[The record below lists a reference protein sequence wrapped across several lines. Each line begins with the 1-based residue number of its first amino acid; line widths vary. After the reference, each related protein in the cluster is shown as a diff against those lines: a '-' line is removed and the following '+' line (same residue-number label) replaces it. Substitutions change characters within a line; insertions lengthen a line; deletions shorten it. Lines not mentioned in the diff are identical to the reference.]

1 MNVSNDSHTPSCRK
15 ALSRFAALVVVA
27 GALLAPAAQAV
38 ERVLK
43 LEAPAKAAANTAVRI
58 TVHASTDAGGNERI
72 GFLHSDY
79 SVDGGK
85 TWTAL
90 AYEQDLGTATT
101 RVYIVKTG
109 IPGTKTM
116 VYTRAAYR
124 GGVAGDVDFKGGAI
138 QWNGSWSSRDEP
150 PGRTVT
156 IESGR

>member
-1 MNVSNDSHTPSCRK
+1 MNASQNPHASSCRK
-15 ALSRFAALVVVA
+15 NLSRFAALVVVA
-27 GALLAPAAQAV
+27 GALMVPAAQAV

-43 LEAPAKAAANTAVRI
+43 LEAPAKAAANTTVKV

-90 AYEQDLGTATT
+90 AYEQDLDTATT

-138 QWNGSWSSRDEP
+138 QWNGSWSSRNEP
-150 PGRTVT
+150 PGRSVT
-156 IESGR
+156 IEVGR